1 LGNAV
6 THGAQDMPI
15 TVRASVAEGWLELS
29 IANGGLPIPEAERER
44 LFQPFFRGEVRPHGK
59 GLGLGLHIASE
70 IARAHDGTL
79 TVVSS
84 DNETRFTFRM
94 PIE

>member
-1 LGNAV
+1 MTIMSAG
-6 THGAQDMPI
+6 
-15 TVRASVAEGWLELS
+15 ELS

-79 TVVSS
+79 TE
-84 DNETRFTFRM
+84 NETRFTFRM
-94 PIE
+94 PVE